1 MEEKYKDVKV
11 EERKCLFCGKDISDR
26 SKRTKY
32 CSKYCGR
39 NVKEDKIKL
48 HCDHIIPKSKG
59 GKTTSS
65 NLTTACEECNLG
77 KADVLLSEHS
87 ISLIQSHRATK
98 KN

>member
-1 MEEKYKDVKV
+1 MEEKYQDVKV

-48 HCDHIIPKSKG
+48 HCDHIHPNKKG
-59 GKTTSS
+59 GLFVYD
-65 NLTTACEECNLG
+65 NLTTSCEECNLG
-77 KADVLLSEHS
+77 KKDILLRNKE
-87 ISLIQSHRATK
+87 L
-98 KN
+98 